1 MQYKICIL
9 AKDKK
14 NTSNCP
20 KKAKFGGI
28 AKINLHG

>member
-1 MQYKICIL
+1 MQYKIYIL

-14 NTSNCP
+14 DTP
-20 KKAKFGGI
+20 KRPGKAKFGGI

>member
-1 MQYKICIL
+1 MPYKICIL

-20 KKAKFGGI
+20 RKAKFGGI